1 MVHERQYVFLRLNLL
16 LDMALA
22 VCALVAA
29 YYTRS
34 VLAWLLEGYVRYVPG
49 WLPEIVPY
57 ERSHLFREYLWLF
70 PACAVLWPLALNR
83 FGAYDWYDLRHT
95 AARRWIVIKAC
106 VVSVALLILA
116 IFTFKLQFIARLVI
130 VGTGV
135 WAAVLLLLKEALMR
149 RAFIRLHQRPEYQ
162 HNIIIVGE
170 NEHARRA
177 AELIDQYREWGL
189 RVARTLPSATTTPD
203 ELAQILTAGPVDE
216 VVFAVPPTGYAHV
229 PALAAV
235 CEQLGL
241 TTRIVMDVYR
251 PSICKLTTEYLHGL
265 PLLTLH
271 PTTQHFGALT
281 VKLFFDRVA
290 AAILLVVLLPLL
302 ALIAV
307 FIKLTSR
314 GPVLIHQ
321 VRCGQHGKPFVMHKF
336 RSMIAGAE
344 ALRDEL
350 AEKNELNG
358 WAFKIKDDPRITPAG
373 RILRRFSVDE
383 LPQLWNV
390 LMGEMSLVGPR
401 PALPSEVE
409 KFQLWERRR
418 LSMKPGITGLW
429 QVSGRTRLPNETWAK
444 YDLAYIDQWSLALDL
459 KILLKTVLVLLR
471 GEGE

>member
-1 MVHERQYVFLRLNLL
+1 MVHERQYVFLRVNLV

-34 VLAWLLEGYVRYVPG
+34 VLAWVLEGYLYYTPA

-57 ERSHLFREYLWLF
+57 ERSHLFEEYLWLF
-70 PACAVLWPLALNR
+70 PTCAVLWPLALNR

-106 VVSVALLILA
+106 VLSVALLILA
-116 IFTFKLQFIARLVI
+116 IFVFKLQFIARLVI
-130 VGTGV
+130 AGTGV
-135 WAAVLLLLKEALMR
+135 WAAVLLLMKEALMR

-162 HNIIIVGE
+162 HNVVIVGDGE
-170 NEHARRA
+170 QAQRA
-177 AELIDQYREWGL
+177 ANMIDEYREWGL
-189 RVARTLPSATTTPD
+189 RIAHTLASATTTPE
-203 ELAQILTAGPVDE
+203 ELARVLTSGAVDE
-216 VVFAVPPTGYAHV
+216 VVFAVPPAEYVHV

-241 TTRIVMDVYR
+241 TTRIAVNVYQ
-251 PSICKLTTEYLHGL
+251 PTICKLTTEYLHGL
-265 PLLTLH
+265 PLITLH
-271 PTTQHFGALT
+271 PTTQNFGALT

-290 AAILLVVLLPLL
+290 AALLLIMLAPLF
-302 ALIAV
+302 ALIALA
-307 FIKLTSR
+307 IKLTSR

-321 VRCGQHGKPFVMHKF
+321 VRCGQHGKVFVMHKF
-336 RSMIAGAE
+336 RSMVAGAE

-350 AEKNELNG
+350 AAQNELDG
-358 WAFKIKDDPRITPAG
+358 WAFKIKDDPRITRVG
-373 RILRRFSVDE
+373 RVLRRFSLDE

-401 PALPSEVE
+401 PALPAEVE

-418 LSMKPGITGLW
+418 LSMKPGMTGLW
-429 QVSGRTRLPNETWAK
+429 QVSGRTRLPNDTWAQ
-444 YDLAYIDQWSLALDL
+444 YDLAYIDRWSLALDA
-459 KILLKTVLVLLR
+459 KILLKTVLVLVR